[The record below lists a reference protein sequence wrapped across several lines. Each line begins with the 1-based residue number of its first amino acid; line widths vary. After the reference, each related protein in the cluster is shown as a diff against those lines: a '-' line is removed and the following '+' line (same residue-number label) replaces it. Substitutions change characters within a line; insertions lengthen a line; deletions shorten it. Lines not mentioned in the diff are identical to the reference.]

1 MRYAIATL
9 AVLAVCFPATV
20 QAQPRGGGPMMEQVL
35 KARVGLS
42 DAQIGQIQDL
52 QYKADREKIDIHHE
66 LQKARLD
73 LEQLMRVAKPDRAK
87 VLGQVEKIGALET
100 ELKKNRVGLMLQI
113 RTLVTPEQWQK
124 MEALHAERKMRRQ
137 QRRMR
142 RRMRGAGGPGAG
154 AGPMNPFGEPDAPE
168 APEAPGAP

>member
-1 MRYAIATL
+1 MNRVIIAL
-9 AVLAVCFPATV
+9 AVLAVCLPGAAF
-20 QAQPRGGGPMMEQVL
+20 AQGRGGGPMMEKVL
-35 KARVGLS
+35 KDVVGLS
-42 DAQIGQIQDL
+42 DAQIGKIQDL

-73 LEQLMRVAKPDRAK
+73 LEQMMRADKPNRSK

-100 ELKKNRVGLMLQI
+100 NLKKNRVGLMLDI
-113 RTLVTPEQWQK
+113 RGLVTADQWQK

-142 RRMRGAGGPGAG
+142 RRMQGAGGPGAG
-154 AGPMNPFGEPDAPE
+154 AGPLNPFSGPDEADAPDD
-168 APEAPGAP
+168 P